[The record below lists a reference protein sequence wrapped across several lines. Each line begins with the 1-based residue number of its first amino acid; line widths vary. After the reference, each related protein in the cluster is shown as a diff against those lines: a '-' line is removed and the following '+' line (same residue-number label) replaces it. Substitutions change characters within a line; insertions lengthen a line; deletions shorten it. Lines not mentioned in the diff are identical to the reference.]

1 VYRSRLGRAEVVNKF
16 LSQANF
22 TKDEI
27 ARLKRDNE
35 QLKERINAARVRLAE
50 REPMVKQL
58 QARSDALDV
67 EFREKKAKALVHEK
81 DSNTLDENIKSRE
94 AHLGS
99 LIRELERKRA
109 ENNNLESQMVTSPDR
124 LVSETN
130 GLEREKQELAEDI
143 KRMNAEMTD
152 FDDQQAKIVQIESL
166 MNSITTPF
174 EQIFED
180 KERLDQLQKEG
191 AELTDQCATAHSSV
205 QAMNAKVTGKRK
217 ILENRDATLKSL
229 DLQGEKRKNELQK
242 EIDRMEQQLASVNRE
257 KYGDAECAALDESC
271 DTLRKQIQKE
281 EGEQLHVQQFI
292 KMTYENVYK
301 TAMDRAENAARYV
314 KDLNDQLKKKT
325 NK

>member
-1 VYRSRLGRAEVVNKF
+1 
-16 LSQANF
+16 
-22 TKDEI
+22 
-27 ARLKRDNE
+27 
-35 QLKERINAARVRLAE
+35 
-50 REPMVKQL
+50 
-58 QARSDALDV
+58 
-67 EFREKKAKALVHEK
+67 
-81 DSNTLDENIKSRE
+81 
-94 AHLGS
+94 
-99 LIRELERKRA
+99 
-109 ENNNLESQMVTSPDR
+109 
-124 LVSETN
+124 
-130 GLEREKQELAEDI
+130 
-143 KRMNAEMTD
+143 
-152 FDDQQAKIVQIESL
+152 